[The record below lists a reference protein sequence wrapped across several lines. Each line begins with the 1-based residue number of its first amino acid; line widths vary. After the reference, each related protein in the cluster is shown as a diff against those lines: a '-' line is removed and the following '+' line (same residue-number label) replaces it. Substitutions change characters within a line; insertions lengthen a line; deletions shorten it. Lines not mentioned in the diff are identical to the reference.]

1 MAASRERT
9 AEAIDVFPGALPQAT
24 ATISSLHGHRM
35 LTRRGTAEPPQPE
48 GAAHAGTV
56 WRSEPCCAP
65 GMWGTQRPPQVPG
78 GEGLV
83 NTPTGRT
90 AALAAP
96 EASA

>member
-1 MAASRERT
+1 MGQLSLRSQR
-9 AEAIDVFPGALPQAT
+9 AL
-24 ATISSLHGHRM
+24 
-35 LTRRGTAEPPQPE
+35 LTRGPFGVRTLL
-48 GAAHAGTV
+48 
-56 WRSEPCCAP
+56 RP
-65 GMWGTQRPPQVPG
+65 GMWGTQRPPRVPG